1 MKGSKRHNRNKN
13 PKVINNGLDY
23 ELLAKNVFLLMAK
36 KDVILANEDM
46 RNCVLN
52 IENHTYLLGGDLSY
66 MPLSGYFEWWD
77 KALDVTLVDDDGMSG
92 IVIQWARSQLTGVNT
107 CNMVFE
113 NGQIK
118 DVCIRNFRSNVCL
131 WLNIRKQFDKELE
144 YPSKLTLQ
152 DVIDKLLE

>member
-1 MKGSKRHNRNKN
+1 MKGSKKHNRIKN

-46 RNCVLN
+46 KNCVLN

-77 KALDVTLVDDDGMSG
+77 KALDVMHVDDDGMRG
-92 IVIQWARSQLTGVNT
+92 IVIQWDCSQLTGVNT

-118 DVCIRNFRSNVCL
+118 DVCIRNFRSNVHL

>member
-1 MKGSKRHNRNKN
+1 MKGSKKHNRIKN

-36 KDVILANEDM
+36 KHVILANEDM
-46 RNCVLN
+46 SHCVLN

-77 KALDVTLVDDDGMSG
+77 KALDVMHVDDDGMRG
-92 IVIQWARSQLTGVNT
+92 IVIQWACSQLTGVNT

-118 DVCIRNFRSNVCL
+118 DVCIRNFRSNVHL
-131 WLNIRKQFDKELE
+131 WLNIRKLFDKELE

>member
-1 MKGSKRHNRNKN
+1 MKGSKRHHRNKS
-13 PKVINNGLDY
+13 PKVINKGLDY

-36 KDVILANEDM
+36 KDVILANENM

-52 IENHTYLLGGDLSY
+52 INNHTYLLGGDLSY

-77 KALDVTLVDDDGMSG
+77 KALDVMRVNDDGMRG
-92 IVIQWARSQLTGVNT
+92 IVIQWACSQLTGVNT
-107 CNMVFE
+107 CSMVFE
-113 NGQIK
+113 NGQIE
-118 DVCIRNFRSNVCL
+118 DVSIREFKSNVHL

>member
-1 MKGSKRHNRNKN
+1 MKGSKKHNRIKN

-46 RNCVLN
+46 KNCVLN

-66 MPLSGYFEWWD
+66 LPLSGYFEWWD
-77 KALDVTLVDDDGMSG
+77 KALDVMHVDDDGMRG
-92 IVIQWARSQLTGVNT
+92 IVIQWACSQLTGVNT

-118 DVCIRNFRSNVCL
+118 DVFIRNFRSNVHL

-152 DVIDKLLE
+152 KVIDSLI